1 MHLYNL
7 QRFSLHNSFFNEDRK
22 QLIFSYNYVSFKAC
36 VLVLALLFEEL
47 KIWSKYFH
55 VSVIKYPDKKQYR
68 EGKASFQLTCYS
80 PSLKEISARV
90 QAGNLSRNNG
100 SMLLAAF
107 LTA

>member
-1 MHLYNL
+1 M
-7 QRFSLHNSFFNEDRK
+7 
-22 QLIFSYNYVSFKAC
+22 
-36 VLVLALLFEEL
+36 LALLFEEL

-55 VSVIKYPDKKQYR
+55 ISVIKYSDKKQFR
-68 EGKASFQLTCYS
+68 EGKASFQLSFS
-80 PSLKEISARV
+80 PSLKEISART